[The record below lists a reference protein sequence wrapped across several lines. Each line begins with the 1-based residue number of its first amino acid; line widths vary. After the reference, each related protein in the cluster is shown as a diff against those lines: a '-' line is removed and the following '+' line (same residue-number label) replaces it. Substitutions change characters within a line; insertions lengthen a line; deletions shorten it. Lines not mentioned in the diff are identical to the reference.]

1 MDERRL
7 SSVAK
12 VSLGKGLARGA
23 VWEHTRPRV
32 WCSASRRTEFPGGKP
47 EIARG
52 DACAP
57 QSKQRMME
65 SPSPYQ
71 HSHHGDFVSSGES
84 TYFRKSL
91 SAFALMSIV
100 SLVLH
105 SLKFYWRTTLG
116 VFAGTTLASAILIG
130 ALAVGDSV
138 RYTLEQQAL
147 ARVGRVQLALSAP
160 DRFFREDLA
169 TSLMNDLATPVAPLL
184 VIRGTVS
191 KPDGTRLAA
200 DVQIVGVNDRF
211 WQLGSDK
218 DLFAGAGAGDAAA
231 NEQLA
236 LQLGAQA
243 GDTLVVRVEEPS
255 YISRDAP
262 LSGRSDTS
270 TAFRV
275 QLRAIAR
282 EAQSGRFSLQP
293 SQIPPMT
300 LFMPLQALQGQL
312 KRAGGVNTLL
322 VGGDVTLQRAEAALR
337 KQWSLADADLELR
350 EIPGELELRT
360 ARIFLDPP
368 IAEIAKSVVPGAKGV
383 LTYLVNELRSG
394 ERATPYSM
402 VTATEFAD
410 LGDDEIIINSWL
422 ADDLGAKVGDELT
435 LRYFVVAEQRKLKE
449 ENRRFRVSEIKP
461 LESPD
466 TSWTP
471 PFPGV
476 SEVENCRD
484 WDPGIPIETSRI
496 RPKDEEYWDKFR
508 ATPKA
513 FINLKTGRQIWGN
526 RFGNLTAIR
535 YPAPH
540 NAPELE
546 RTLLAKLDPAQ
557 LGLAFQPVRDQ
568 AFAAARQSM
577 DFGQLFIGFSFFLI
591 AAALLLMA
599 MLFVFNLEQ
608 RSEEAGLLLA
618 LGWRPAGVKRVFLL
632 EGIAVAVLGAAA
644 GVFGGVVYTKLAL
657 SGLASVWRTAVNTT
671 SFQFHVQP
679 STLMIGVLAGAL
691 AAIAAMWLVTRSQA
705 RRPVAQLLASGAE
718 REIAPFSNSR
728 VKLIGAMG
736 VLSLLGAL
744 VLIISSR
751 SERDPGVFF
760 GAGSLLLISGIAF
773 SHTLLATMARTSR
786 AATTLAG
793 IGMRSAARL
802 PGRNLTTVSVLASGV
817 FMIVS
822 VSAFRHDPREHA
834 YERNSGTGGFA
845 LFAQATLPIYEDL
858 NTPEAR
864 STFGLDEQVM
874 GNASF
879 VAMRVRDG
887 DDASCLNLNRAQE
900 PRLLGVRPEELQQ
913 RQAFATE
920 WELLDEPQ
928 ADGAVPAIG
937 DEATVRWALGKKVGD
952 TLTYVDERGNTFQLR
967 IVGTMPTSILQGSL
981 IISES
986 NFIGRF
992 PSVAGYRLL
1001 LVDALP
1007 ENSAAVADQLSRA
1020 LRDRGLEVV
1029 PAWRR
1034 LADFQE
1040 VENTYIAIFQTL
1052 GGLGLLLGSLGLGV
1066 VVLRNVLERRSELAL
1081 LQAVGFRRGELER
1094 LVLSEH
1100 WLLIALG
1107 LVIGIAAALLAVLPA
1122 LLSPVAQPPWAI
1134 IVPTLVLLASGGLL
1148 WTWLA
1153 TLAALRG
1160 GLLPALRNE

>member
-1 MDERRL
+1 
-7 SSVAK
+7 
-12 VSLGKGLARGA
+12 
-23 VWEHTRPRV
+23 
-32 WCSASRRTEFPGGKP
+32 
-47 EIARG
+47 
-52 DACAP
+52 
-57 QSKQRMME
+57 
-65 SPSPYQ
+65 
-71 HSHHGDFVSSGES
+71 
-84 TYFRKSL
+84 
-91 SAFALMSIV
+91 
-100 SLVLH
+100 
-105 SLKFYWRTTLG
+105 
-116 VFAGTTLASAILIG
+116 
-130 ALAVGDSV
+130 
-138 RYTLEQQAL
+138 
-147 ARVGRVQLALSAP
+147 
-160 DRFFREDLA
+160 
-169 TSLMNDLATPVAPLL
+169 
-184 VIRGTVS
+184 
-191 KPDGTRLAA
+191 
-200 DVQIVGVNDRF
+200 
-211 WQLGSDK
+211 
-218 DLFAGAGAGDAAA
+218 
-231 NEQLA
+231 
-236 LQLGAQA
+236 
-243 GDTLVVRVEEPS
+243 
-255 YISRDAP
+255 
-262 LSGRSDTS
+262 
-270 TAFRV
+270 
-275 QLRAIAR
+275 
-282 EAQSGRFSLQP
+282 
-293 SQIPPMT
+293 
-300 LFMPLQALQGQL
+300 
-312 KRAGGVNTLL
+312 
-322 VGGDVTLQRAEAALR
+322 
-337 KQWSLADADLELR
+337 
-350 EIPGELELRT
+350 
-360 ARIFLDPP
+360 
-368 IAEIAKSVVPGAKGV
+368 
-383 LTYLVNELRSG
+383 
-394 ERATPYSM
+394 
-402 VTATEFAD
+402 
-410 LGDDEIIINSWL
+410 
-422 ADDLGAKVGDELT
+422 
-435 LRYFVVAEQRKLKE
+435 
-449 ENRRFRVSEIKP
+449 
-461 LESPD
+461 
-466 TSWTP
+466 
-471 PFPGV
+471 
-476 SEVENCRD
+476 
-484 WDPGIPIETSRI
+484 
-496 RPKDEEYWDKFR
+496 
-508 ATPKA
+508 
-513 FINLKTGRQIWGN
+513 
-526 RFGNLTAIR
+526 
-535 YPAPH
+535 
-540 NAPELE
+540 
-546 RTLLAKLDPAQ
+546 
-557 LGLAFQPVRDQ
+557 
-568 AFAAARQSM
+568 
-577 DFGQLFIGFSFFLI
+577 
-591 AAALLLMA
+591 
-599 MLFVFNLEQ
+599 
-608 RSEEAGLLLA
+608 
-618 LGWRPAGVKRVFLL
+618 
-632 EGIAVAVLGAAA
+632 
-644 GVFGGVVYTKLAL
+644 
-657 SGLASVWRTAVNTT
+657 
-671 SFQFHVQP
+671 
-679 STLMIGVLAGAL
+679 
-691 AAIAAMWLVTRSQA
+691 
-705 RRPVAQLLASGAE
+705 
-718 REIAPFSNSR
+718 
-728 VKLIGAMG
+728 MG
-736 VLSLLGAL
+736 VLSLLSAL

-900 PRLLGVRPEELQQ
+900 PRLLAVRPEELQQ